1 MLKFLMIL
9 FSLCTFLLANEPIV
23 PIPQVVK
30 YDKAKAQ
37 LGKKLFYD
45 TRLSKDGTV
54 ACVVCHNLSNGGA
67 DPRKVSHGVYDRL
80 GNIQSPTVY
89 NARYNFKQF
98 WNGRA
103 ANLKEQ
109 AKGPLENPN
118 EHGMNPQLIE
128 KRLNASQEY
137 RKLFQQIYHT
147 RKIKFNEVTDAIA
160 AFEKALVTP
169 NAKFDRY
176 LRGEVQLTPEEKD
189 GYRLF
194 KEYGCI
200 TCHDGINIGGNSFQ
214 KMGTFFPYDTNAS
227 YPDRGELLK
236 NSNYHNVFK
245 VPTLRNIALTAPYFH
260 DGSAKTLAEAV
271 KIMAHANLGI
281 EFSDKETREIVS
293 FLKTLTGQKPKIV
306 EQP

>member
-160 AFEKALVTP
+160 TFEKALVTP

-189 GYRLF
+189 GYGLF